1 MVINK
6 VLQKNKIIVAIVMML
21 MLLISTL
28 KLNTYARTELDV
40 PLPENEGYWFLTEV
54 TTKSGQ
60 NQGDKQY
67 FYYTSNNKM
76 FYNPTSGNIEGQQI
90 KLYQLL
96 TEDTE
101 WYYGGVTEEIIS
113 DKINTENT
121 HYIYEIIR
129 SNFTIYYIDGEAV
142 FFSVLTQ
149 VDPLTQMTP
158 LIRGISPFLIGLL
171 IALVGF
177 WKAWQ
182 FLFKTLRKA

>member
-1 MVINK
+1 MGKNK
-6 VLQKNKIIVAIVMML
+6 VSQKTIVAIVMML

-40 PLPENEGYWFLTEV
+40 LPLPENEGYWFLTEV

-67 FYYTSNNKM
+67 YYYTSNKKM
-76 FYNPTSGNIEGQQI
+76 YYNPTSGDIEGQEI
-90 KLYQLL
+90 KYYRLI
-96 TEDTE
+96 TKDTE
-101 WYYGGVTEEIIS
+101 WEFRWETDKIRSE
-113 DKINTENT
+113 KINTENT
-121 HYIYEIIR
+121 YYKYEIIR
-129 SNFTIYYIDGEAV
+129 SNFTIYYINGETV